1 MNARQ
6 IAKVASSYGADDVR
20 FMDAALQY
28 GRRNMGMAAPN
39 PSVGAIVVK
48 TSGAAPV
55 IIARGVTAKGGR
67 PHAETEALK
76 IAGEAAKGATV
87 YVTLEPCAHQSKTPP
102 CANALIQAQA
112 GRVVIAI
119 EDPNPLVSGNGIRML
134 RDAGIETI
142 VGIGAA
148 QAKIDHAGH
157 FRRVRDGRPHIILK
171 LAVSADGK
179 TGLVGRK
186 PARIS
191 GPVSMAEA
199 HILRATS
206 DAIMVGSGTVLA
218 DNPKLDCRLPGMED
232 RSPIRVVLDG
242 SLRIP
247 LDSALVQT
255 AKARKLI
262 VIASEN
268 APAETQKALEEKGAE
283 VIRVQ
288 STKDRWRKPVIAD
301 AMAEL
306 GKRGITRLLVEGGP
320 MLSASLLQNDLVDE
334 AVVVRAPVMLGGSAI
349 DALEGLPFDALLAS
363 PKLAI
368 IEERVLGE
376 DHMVRL
382 FRK

>member
-1 MNARQ
+1 MNAFS
-6 IAKVASSYGADDVR
+6 IASNVTHLGYDDAR
-20 FMDAALQY
+20 FMDAALNF

-39 PSVGAIVVK
+39 PSVGTILVKSDGREPVV
-48 TSGAAPV
+48 
-55 IIARGVTAKGGR
+55 IARGVTAKGGR

-76 IAGEAAKGATV
+76 MAGDAARGATA

-102 CANALIQAQA
+102 CANALIQAQV

-157 FRRVRDGRPHIILK
+157 FRRVRDGRPHIVLK
-171 LAVSADGK
+171 IAVSADGK
-179 TGLVGRK
+179 TGLAGRK

-199 HILRATS
+199 HILRSTS

-218 DNPKLDCRLPGMED
+218 DNPKLDCRLPGMEN

-242 SLRIP
+242 SLRTPI
-247 LDSALVQT
+247 DCALVDT
-255 AKARKLI
+255 ARTRKLI
-262 VIASEN
+262 VIAGEN
-268 APAETQKALEEKGAE
+268 APLEKQKALEDKGAE

-288 STKDRWRKPVIAD
+288 ITKDKFRKPVMED
-301 AMAEL
+301 AMSEL
-306 GKRGITRLLVEGGP
+306 GTRGITRLLVEGGP
-320 MLSASLLQNDLVDE
+320 MLSASLLNADLVDE
-334 AVVVRAPVMLGGSAI
+334 AVVVRANVSLGADAI
-349 DALEGLPFDALLAS
+349 DAIEGQPLNALLAS
-363 PKLAI
+363 PKLKI
-368 IEERVLGE
+368 IEERMLGQ
-376 DHMVRL
+376 DHMLRL